1 MTRYLSGVQ
10 PTGLPHLGN
19 YFGAIEQHIH
29 ASRSLGPTDS
39 AFFFIADYHALT
51 TIHDAAELAANV
63 RAVAATYLALGLDV
77 ERAVFFRQSSVP
89 EVVELTWLLATVTG
103 MGLLERA
110 HSYKDKVA
118 KSIVPSVG
126 LFTYPVL
133 MASDIVI
140 YDADVVPVGQD
151 QVQHVE
157 MAQDMVG
164 HFNARY
170 GGEFLKRPEWKLS
183 RTPKVPGVDGDKMS
197 KSYNNFIGLFEEG
210 KGLKAAMKRIVTD
223 SRLPDEPKDPDG
235 VTLFKL
241 LELFLEDDER
251 KTWRERVQ
259 RGGPGAPGYGDM
271 KKELTARMDARFGA
285 ARAAYADLTT
295 TPAGQRRLDE
305 VLDAGAVKA
314 RQVARETLAR
324 CYAACGL
331 DRAAARAR
339 TPTA

>member
-1 MTRYLSGVQ
+1 MTRFLSGVQ

-19 YFGAIEQHIH
+19 YFGAIEQHLQ
-29 ASRSLGPTDS
+29 ASQGLGPADS

-51 TIHDAAELAANV
+51 TVHDAKELVSNV
-63 RAVAATYLALGLDV
+63 RAVAATYVALGLDV

-89 EVVELTWLLATVTG
+89 EVAELTWLLSTCTG

-118 KSIVPSVG
+118 KNIVPSVG

-170 GGEFLKRPEWKLS
+170 GGEFLRRPEWKLS

-197 KSYNNFIGLFEEG
+197 KSYNNFIWIFEEG

-223 SRLPDEPKDPDG
+223 SRLPEEPKDPDG
-235 VTLFKL
+235 VTAFKL
-241 LELFLEDDER
+241 VELFLDEEER
-251 KTWRERVQ
+251 KSWRERVQ
-259 RGGPGAPGYGDM
+259 KGGPGAPGYGDM
-271 KKELTARMDARFGA
+271 KKELTARMDARFGE
-285 ARAAYADLTT
+285 ARARYRELTET
-295 TPAGQRRLDE
+295 AGGQRRLDE
-305 VLDAGAVKA
+305 ILDAGADKA
-314 RQVARETLAR
+314 RQVARTTLAR
-324 CYAACGL
+324 CYDACGL
-331 DRAAARAR
+331 ARAAARAR
-339 TPTA
+339 APRA